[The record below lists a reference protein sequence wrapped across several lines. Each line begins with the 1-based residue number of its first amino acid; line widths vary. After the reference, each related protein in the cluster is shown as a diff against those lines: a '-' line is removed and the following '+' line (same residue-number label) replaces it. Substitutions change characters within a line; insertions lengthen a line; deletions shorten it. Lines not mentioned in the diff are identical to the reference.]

1 MSDPLIPVYRKHQ
14 PTFVSPCSL
23 GEPCPT
29 CAAHAHCHKEH
40 PCKGCRRGKVYECE
54 RASPALPA
62 FVVRH
67 RSAIQLVLDG
77 AAVFIHKGN
86 ALQLTIEKLAHLR
99 GLTCKIED
107 MAMLEYAAGSHFVRT
122 AVNMS
127 WGYGIPVIT
136 VCSVKDLSSAASR
149 KAEGKGKYRGYRKAH
164 A

>member
-1 MSDPLIPVYRKHQ
+1 MSAPLVPVYRKHQ

-23 GEPCPT
+23 GEPCSI
-29 CAAHAHCHKEH
+29 CAAHAHCLRER
-40 PCKGCRRGKVYECE
+40 PCKGCRKGKAYECE

-62 FVVRH
+62 FFVHH

-99 GLTCKIED
+99 DLTCRVED
-107 MAMLEYAAGSHFVRT
+107 VAMFEYAAGSGFVRK
-122 AVNMS
+122 AVNMG
-127 WGYGIPVIT
+127 WGYSIPVIA
-136 VCSVKDLSSAASR
+136 VSSVAELSSPAPR
-149 KAEGKGKYRGYRKAH
+149 KAHGKRKYRGYRKAH

>member
-1 MSDPLIPVYRKHQ
+1 MSEPLIPVYRKHQ
-14 PTFVSPCSL
+14 PPFVSPCIL

-29 CAAHAHCHKEH
+29 CAAHAHCRGEH
-40 PCKGCRRGKVYECE
+40 PCKGCRKGKAYECE

-107 MAMLEYAAGSHFVRT
+107 VAMFEYAAGSGFIRT

-127 WGYGIPVIT
+127 WGYSIPVIT
-136 VCSVKDLSSAASR
+136 VSSVEEVSSTAPR
-149 KAEGKGKYRGYRKAH
+149 KTHSKLKYRGSRKAH

>member
-23 GEPCPT
+23 GEPCST
-29 CAAHAHCHKEH
+29 CAAHAHCRGQH
-40 PCKGCRRGKVYECE
+40 PCKGCRKGKAYQCE

-67 RSAIQLVLDG
+67 RSAMQLVLDG

-99 GLTCKIED
+99 GLTCKVED
-107 MAMLEYAAGSHFVRT
+107 TAMFEYAAGSRFVRT

-127 WGYGIPVIT
+127 WGYNIPVIT
-136 VCSVKDLSSAASR
+136 VSSVEELSSSAPRGAHSRGKYRASR
-149 KAEGKGKYRGYRKAH
+149 KAH

>member
-1 MSDPLIPVYRKHQ
+1 MSEPLIPVYRKHQ
-14 PTFVSPCSL
+14 PPFVSPCIM

-29 CAAHAHCHKEH
+29 CAAHAHCHGEH
-40 PCKGCRRGKVYECE
+40 PCKGCRQGKSYECE

-62 FVVRH
+62 FVVRY

-86 ALQLTIEKLAHLR
+86 ALQLTVEKLAHLR

-107 MAMLEYAAGSHFVRT
+107 VAMFEYAAGSRFIRT

-127 WGYGIPVIT
+127 WGYRIPVI
-136 VCSVKDLSSAASR
+136 VVSSVEELSSAASR
-149 KAEGKGKYRGYRKAH
+149 KGHGKGKYRASKKAH

>member
-1 MSDPLIPVYRKHQ
+1 VSEPLIPVYRKHQ
-14 PTFVSPCSL
+14 PPFVSPCIL

-29 CAAHAHCHKEH
+29 CAIHAYCQAGH
-40 PCKGCRRGKVYECE
+40 PCKGCRRGRPYECE
-54 RASPALPA
+54 RACPALPA
-62 FVVRH
+62 FVVSH

-107 MAMLEYAAGSHFVRT
+107 VAMFEYAAGSGFIRT

-127 WGYGIPVIT
+127 WGYSIPVIT
-136 VCSVKDLSSAASR
+136 VSSVEELSSAAPR
-149 KAEGKGKYRGYRKAH
+149 KAHSKAKYRASRKAH

>member
-29 CAAHAHCHKEH
+29 CAAHAYCLRER
-40 PCKGCRRGKVYECE
+40 PCKGCRKGRAYECE

-62 FVVRH
+62 FIVRH
-67 RSAIQLVLDG
+67 RTAIQLVLDG
-77 AAVFIHKGN
+77 AAVFIHKRS

-107 MAMLEYAAGSHFVRT
+107 FAMFEYAAGSGFIRT

-127 WGYGIPVIT
+127 WGYKIPVIT
-136 VCSVKDLSSAASR
+136 VSSVEELSSAAPR
-149 KAEGKGKYRGYRKAH
+149 KTHSKGKYRGSGKVH

>member
-1 MSDPLIPVYRKHQ
+1 VSDPLIPVYRKHQ

-29 CAAHAHCHKEH
+29 CAAHAYCRGER
-40 PCKGCRRGKVYECE
+40 PCKGCRKGKAYQCE
-54 RASPALPA
+54 LASPAMPA

-107 MAMLEYAAGSHFVRT
+107 EAMFDYATGSHFVRT

-127 WGYGIPVIT
+127 WGYRIPVIT
-136 VCSVKDLSSAASR
+136 VSSVEDLSAGAPARAHSKGKYRASR
-149 KAEGKGKYRGYRKAH
+149 KAH

>member
-1 MSDPLIPVYRKHQ
+1 MSDPLVPVYRKHQ

-29 CAAHAHCHKEH
+29 CAAHAHCLRER
-40 PCKGCRRGKVYECE
+40 PCKGCRKGRAYECE
-54 RASPALPA
+54 RASPAQPA
-62 FVVRH
+62 FLVRH

-99 GLTCKIED
+99 DLTCKVED
-107 MAMLEYAAGSHFVRT
+107 VAMFEYAVGSGFVRK
-122 AVNMS
+122 AVNMG
-127 WGYGIPVIT
+127 WGYSIPVIAI
-136 VCSVKDLSSAASR
+136 SSAEELSSNVPR
-149 KAEGKGKYRGYRKAH
+149 KASGKRKYRGYRKAH